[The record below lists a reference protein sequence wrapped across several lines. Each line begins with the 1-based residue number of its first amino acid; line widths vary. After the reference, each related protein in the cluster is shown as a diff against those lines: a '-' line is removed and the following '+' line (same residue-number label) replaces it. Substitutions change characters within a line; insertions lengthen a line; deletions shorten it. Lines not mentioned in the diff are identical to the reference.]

1 MTEHERLM
9 YQILGRIS
17 EANIPLVFKGAL
29 ITKLILTENGFTTLE
44 RQTKDIDANWIGD
57 RHLWIPWSI
66 P

>member
-44 RQTKDIDANWIGD
+44 RQTKDMG
-57 RHLWIPWSI
+57 
-66 P
+66 